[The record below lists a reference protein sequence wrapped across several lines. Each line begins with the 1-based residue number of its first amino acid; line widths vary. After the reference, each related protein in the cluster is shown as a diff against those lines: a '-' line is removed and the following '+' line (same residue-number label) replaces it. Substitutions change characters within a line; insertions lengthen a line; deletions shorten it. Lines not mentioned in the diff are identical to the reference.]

1 MHIGVSYMSILKT
14 KGKSILNMTDKSD
27 NFNILIN
34 TEVAINEGKNIKI
47 LRDNLHKCPEYL
59 INLKI

>member
-1 MHIGVSYMSILKT
+1 MTHLFYAYRSQLYVNLKT

-34 TEVAINEGKNIKI
+34 TEVAISEGKKYKNIERQ
-47 LRDNLHKCPEYL
+47 LT
-59 INLKI
+59 